1 MTMRR
6 LWGTLAPLAL
16 VACHVGTRASSFAPA
31 VDPEGV
37 SAQIVTH
44 AGTFDAELLAVSDTG
59 LLLLRN
65 RTLVL
70 ARYAVIREATFQ
82 QVAETVERGV
92 APDSA
97 TRERL
102 RLISRFPQGVS
113 RERLR
118 ALLAAYGQP
127 AVEVLAR

>member
-6 LWGTLAPLAL
+6 LGATLAAVAL

-31 VDPEGV
+31 IDPEGV
-37 SAQIVTH
+37 FAQIVTH
-44 AGTFDAELLAVSDTG
+44 GETFEAELLAVSDTS
-59 LLLLRN
+59 LLLLRS
-65 RTLVL
+65 RTVVL
-70 ARYAVIREATFQ
+70 ASYAVIREATFQ
-82 QVAETVERGV
+82 QVPGTVERGV

-113 RERLR
+113 REQLR
-118 ALLAAYGQP
+118 TLLAAYGQS
-127 AVEVLAR
+127 ALDVLAR

>member
-6 LWGTLAPLAL
+6 VGAALAALAL
-16 VACHVGTRASSFAPA
+16 VACHVGTRVFSFGPA

-37 SAQIVTH
+37 SAQIVTN
-44 AGTFDAELLAVSDTG
+44 AGTFEAELLAVSDTA

-65 RTLVL
+65 RTVVL
-70 ARYAVIREATFQ
+70 ARYAVIRAATFQ
-82 QVAETVERGV
+82 QVSETVDRGV

-113 RERLR
+113 REQLR
-118 ALLAAYGQP
+118 ALLAAYGQA
-127 AVEVLAR
+127 AVDVLPR

>member
-6 LWGTLAPLAL
+6 LAGLTALAL
-16 VACHVGTRASSFAPA
+16 VGCHVGTRASSFAPA
-31 VDPEGV
+31 IDPEGV

-44 AGTFDAELLAVSDTG
+44 AGTFEAELLAVSDTA

-65 RTLVL
+65 RTVVL
-70 ARYAVIREATFQ
+70 ASYAVIREATFQ
-82 QVAETVERGV
+82 QVSEAVERGV

-97 TRERL
+97 TRKRL

-113 RERLR
+113 REQLR

-127 AVEVLAR
+127 AVDVLAW

>member
-6 LWGTLAPLAL
+6 LGAALAALAL

-31 VDPEGV
+31 VNPEGV
-37 SAQIVTH
+37 TAQVVTH
-44 AGTFDAELLAVSDTG
+44 AGTFEAELLAVSDTA

-97 TRERL
+97 ARERL
-102 RLISRFPQGVS
+102 RLISRFPQGIS

>member
-1 MTMRR
+1 MTTRR
-6 LWGTLAPLAL
+6 IGAGLAALAL

-31 VDPEGV
+31 IDPEGV
-37 SAQIVTH
+37 SARIVTH
-44 AGTFDAELLAVSDTG
+44 AATFEAELLAVSDTA

-65 RTLVL
+65 RTVVL

-82 QVAETVERGV
+82 QVSETVERGV
-92 APDSA
+92 APDST

-113 RERLR
+113 REQLR

-127 AVEVLAR
+127 AVDVLTR

>member
-6 LWGTLAPLAL
+6 LGAGLVALAL

-31 VDPEGV
+31 IDPEGV

-44 AGTFDAELLAVSDTG
+44 AETFEAELLAVSDTA
-59 LLLLRN
+59 LLRN
-65 RTLVL
+65 RTVVL

-82 QVAETVERGV
+82 QVSEAVERGV

-113 RERLR
+113 REQLR
-118 ALLAAYGQP
+118 ALLAVYGQP
-127 AVEVLAR
+127 AVDVLAR